1 MKRRKRRET
10 SKTVLG
16 SVLIFCGAFSI
27 AVLVGWFN
35 GLPDVLGMLG
45 IVSAIATLVVKYY
58 MEKAAKENIQKIKQ
72 DCGKDI

>member
-1 MKRRKRRET
+1 MKRKRRET

-27 AVLVGWFN
+27 AVLVGWFC

-45 IVSAIATLVVKYY
+45 IVSALGTMVVKFY
-58 MEKAAKENIQKIKQ
+58 MEKAARENVQKIKQ
-72 DCGKDI
+72 DCGKDS